1 MSTCLSCAG
10 DGKVVTDDCAK
21 CDGLG
26 SIRSNRSFDV
36 VVPPGVADGATMQ
49 LQGEGNIDR
58 NRSSLALF
66 FLIIYSFFF
75 SIFSSVLHSGIRKV
89 RFRVRVDV
97 IFFITRNDESPL
109 IWTRLR
115 SPFVRELFCSI
126 VFFPLVARFL
136 FHTQPL
142 FVLGGST
149 YKA

>member
-75 SIFSSVLHSGIRKV
+75 L
-89 RFRVRVDV
+89 
-97 IFFITRNDESPL
+97 FFQVSYT
-109 IWTRLR
+109 
-115 SPFVRELFCSI
+115 VELEKLDFE
-126 VFFPLVARFL
+126 
-136 FHTQPL
+136 
-142 FVLGGST
+142 
-149 YKA
+149 